1 MPASTTAST
10 TPKPRPGRKFCPA
23 CNATHPVED
32 FARNKASKDG
42 RYRICKKAEAEWRR
56 DRAARIAA
64 GAPRVIRK
72 GSPGY
77 VAPEATSAKPKAA
90 SRKRTATPKAATP
103 RRSRKDGRKLG

>member
-1 MPASTTAST
+1 MPANT

-32 FARNKASKDG
+32 FARNKAAKDG
-42 RYRICKKAEAEWRR
+42 RYRICKRAEAEWRR

-77 VAPEATSAKPKAA
+77 VAAEAAEAKPTPP
-90 SRKRTATPKAATP
+90 SPKRTASAKSEPKATL
-103 RRSRKDGRKLG
+103 RRARSKQG